1 MSNCVPT
8 ANARTSS
15 RLPAILAVF
24 VAIAAFGPLSL
35 RAETDTEAE
44 TTASVAFPIAYIE
57 SRLAGPLEIV
67 DSRQA
72 RPKIAGDRSARVLLA
87 GGPGEPEM
95 AARWKPVSPPGHGFN
110 NEPRYELA
118 AYHLQKLFLE
128 ECEYVVP
135 PVVLRALPLEEH
147 QRVRPDEP
155 PTVKGSSSVLFL
167 LSYWLSD
174 VTNVDPWDAARF
186 DADPRYARHWGNLN
200 ILTYLID
207 HKDANIGNLLVSRW
221 QEDPRVFSV
230 DNDVAFRSEESGRGV
245 TWSRLLVNRLPQATL
260 ERLRTLTQEDLEE
273 KLGVLAEFTVV
284 DGLLVTADPGEN
296 LGPGRGMRSKAGRVQ
311 FGLTATEIR
320 DIKRRIGF
328 LLAKVDRGRI
338 RADEDG
344 PESLGL
350 ACHAASAASALR

>member
-1 MSNCVPT
+1 MPT
-8 ANARTSS
+8 ASVLASS
-15 RLPAILAVF
+15 RPPVILAAL
-24 VAIAAFGPLSL
+24 VALAALGPQSL
-35 RAETDTEAE
+35 LAEADTEADA
-44 TTASVAFPIAYIE
+44 TASIAFPIAYIE
-57 SRLAGPLEIV
+57 SRLAGPLEVV

-118 AYHLQKLFLE
+118 AYQLQKLFLE

-135 PVVLRALPLEEH
+135 PIVLRALPLEEH
-147 QRVRPDEP
+147 QRLRPDDP

-174 VTNVDPWDAARF
+174 VTNVDPWDPARF

-200 ILTYLID
+200 VLTHLID
-207 HKDANIGNLLVSRW
+207 HKDANIGNLLVSR
-221 QEDPRVFSV
+221 QQDDPRVFSV
-230 DNDVAFRSEESGRGV
+230 DNDVAFRSEESERGV
-245 TWSRLLVNRLPQATL
+245 TWGRLLVDRLPQATL
-260 ERLRTLTQEDLEE
+260 ERLRKLTEAKLEE
-273 KLGVLAEFTVV
+273 NLGVLAEFTVV
-284 DGLLVTADPGEN
+284 DGLLVAVDPGKN
-296 LGPGRGMRSKAGRVQ
+296 LSPGRGMRNKGGRVQ

-320 DIKRRIGF
+320 DVKRRIGF

-338 RADEDG
+338 RADEDR

-350 ACHAASAASALR
+350 ACHAATAAAARQ